1 MPSDPRTDA
10 LAPDSDQ
17 STSDSRNGVPN
28 QPAPAVEAGR
38 GESLQ
43 IRRDEISVSYSGPLP
58 PPNMLAGY
66 EQTLEGSAERIV
78 RQAEVASER
87 RHRLEETLVN
97 ANVRLA
103 ARGQVFAFVI
113 AMTGLVGGIVLA
125 ALGEP
130 IPGAAS
136 AIIAVGVV
144 AGMFVSTRRKDGREP
159 PGKQSVGQGSVL
171 SEQHHQE
178 TEPPPLAKPNGNGS
192 G

>member
-1 MPSDPRTDA
+1 
-10 LAPDSDQ
+10 
-17 STSDSRNGVPN
+17 
-28 QPAPAVEAGR
+28 
-38 GESLQ
+38 
-43 IRRDEISVSYSGPLP
+43 
-58 PPNMLAGY
+58 MLAGY

-78 RQAEVASER
+78 RLAEKVSD
-87 RHRLEETLVN
+87 HRCSLEDTVVK

-144 AGMFVSTRRKDGREP
+144 AGVFVSTRRKGAREP
-159 PGKQSVGQGSVL
+159 ARKQSAGNGSVV
-171 SEQHHQE
+171 SEQHQQE
-178 TEPPPLAKPNGNGS
+178 TRPHPLPEPNGNGS